1 MSNLLSD
8 NCAIRQHS
16 MEVVHSRTRHSG
28 LGDGQ
33 RSQLRQRAE
42 ACEPG
47 VGDVGSIQFQIF
59 EREQAAQA
67 CQTGVADLDYRRL
80 PSYGASELLGG

>member
-1 MSNLLSD
+1 VSNLLSD

-28 LGDGQ
+28 LGDG
-33 RSQLRQRAE
+33 QRAE

-67 CQTGVADLDYRRL
+67 CQTGVADLDYCRL